1 MMNDTRLEV
10 LFSHL
15 AVHAALPDGYITNLE
30 ISLVKGNGR
39 GTLSQDSETTSQ
51 PHDAC

>member
-15 AVHAALPDGYITNLE
+15 TMHAALPDGYITNLE
-30 ISLVKGNGR
+30 ISLMKGNCR
-39 GTLSQDSETTSQ
+39 DTLSQDSKTTSQ